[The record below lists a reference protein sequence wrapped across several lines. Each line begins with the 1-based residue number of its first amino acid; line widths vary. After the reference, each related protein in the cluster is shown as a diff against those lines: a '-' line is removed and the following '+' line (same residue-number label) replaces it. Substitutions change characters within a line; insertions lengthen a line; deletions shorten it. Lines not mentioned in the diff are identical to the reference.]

1 MVVILPPTLVSGI
14 IEPLQ
19 GARWAYLAVVIDL
32 FSRKPVGW
40 AMSLS
45 PNTELVKK
53 ALTIAYESRGEPS
66 EVIDRLLQLAAT
78 T

>member
-1 MVVILPPTLVSGI
+1 MPLTL
-14 IEPLQ
+14 LWT

-66 EVIDRLLQLAAT
+66 EVMFHSEMTSLT
-78 T
+78 K